1 MNYKRELIS
10 LIIDMSKT
18 LRCCQQ
24 DAEFCENITLN
35 QFYIL
40 DLIAKEKKLKLSDLH
55 ELLAVEKSTTTRLV
69 EPLVQLQLITREKS
83 SEDSRALELKL
94 TSSGEK
100 THEKVWCHLDEF
112 ISSVE
117 ANIPEGRADE
127 VYEAVRLFL
136 KAIKCSCKNGSCN
149 K

>member
-10 LIIDMSKT
+10 LIVDMSKT

-24 DAEFCENITLN
+24 DAEFCEKITLN

-40 DLIAKEKKLKLSDLH
+40 DLIAKEKQLKLSDLH

-94 TSSGEK
+94 TSGGER
-100 THEKVWCHLDEF
+100 THEIVWRHLEEF

-117 ANIPEGRADE
+117 ANIPEGRTDE
-127 VYEAVRLFL
+127 VYEAVEMFL
-136 KAIKCSCKNGSCN
+136 KAIKSACKTGSSN